1 MLAGTTTCAVRHGST
16 YDVPHDGR
24 ATEQYAGEVTVD
36 RRTFAQ
42 RASAECTFILSW
54 PGVEVLVRS
63 TLRVDIGPDGYDVS
77 IEAQAHEDGVLVAQR
92 RWAEH
97 VPR

>member
-1 MLAGTTTCAVRHGST
+1 M
-16 YDVPHDGR
+16 PHDGR
-24 ATEQYAGEVTVD
+24 ATERYAGEVSVD

-42 RASAECTFILSW
+42 RADAECSFTLSW

-63 TLRVDIGPDGYDVS
+63 TLRVDIGRDGYDVA

-92 RWAEH
+92 RWDEH